1 MLVLLTKTNK
11 VPDIP
16 LAVLHQIG
24 DVRSLEEG
32 RIQIPI
38 DSEDAVSEL
47 DFSYDFDF
55 LLSLFYCNESTL
67 LKTFLPAR

>member
-11 VPDIP
+11 VPDVT

-24 DVRSLEEG
+24 DIRSLEER

-38 DSEDAVSEL
+38 DSEDAVPEL

-55 LLSLFYCNESTL
+55 QFDFLLSLFY
-67 LKTFLPAR
+67 